1 MRAPVLQLAFLFG
14 IAPVVFGSTDISG
27 KWGVR
32 AQTVSGPAATVGC
45 LVEISQSDSALSI
58 TGSCTLIGAVT
69 LAGPFDAAAGTF
81 TASGHAESFCSS
93 LTIEGSVA
101 PDGASFSGTFDCA
114 GPFPAS
120 GTFFGSH
127 CGNGIV
133 DPGEQ
138 CDDGNVFDGD
148 CCSSSCRPENPG
160 GWCPDDGNICTDDV
174 CDGAGNCVHPPKS
187 GLCDD
192 GNECTVGDTCA
203 DGICAPGGPAP
214 AGTPCGAAI
223 DLCGTSRCDG
233 LGACVR
239 DPAPDG
245 VACNDGD
252 ACTTGDTCRGGTCV
266 GGPTTSCGPCRVCEP
281 QRGCIP
287 VRSAGCPA
295 PRVRRPR
302 KLRIDCHDGT
312 IENQPVDP
320 LCDVDHAADGTCTFA
335 PRCPL
340 CVFAGCLLPCFDEPR
355 FTFTIKAGEHLVVKT
370 RFRRPRAIVISCLP
384 SLPRTTA
391 P

>member
-1 MRAPVLQLAFLFG
+1 MANPAPRRSTHNMIQ
-14 IAPVVFGSTDISG
+14 GSWSTPCRLPRSAGQASTAQADRRSHG
-27 KWGVR
+27 TVR
-32 AQTVSGPAATVGC
+32 
-45 LVEISQSDSALSI
+45 
-58 TGSCTLIGAVT
+58 
-69 LAGPFDAAAGTF
+69 
-81 TASGHAESFCSS
+81 
-93 LTIEGSVA
+93 
-101 PDGASFSGTFDCA
+101 
-114 GPFPAS
+114 
-120 GTFFGSH
+120 
-127 CGNGIV
+127 
-133 DPGEQ
+133 
-138 CDDGNVFDGD
+138 
-148 CCSSSCRPENPG
+148 
-160 GWCPDDGNICTDDV
+160 
-174 CDGAGNCVHPPKS
+174 AGNCVHPPKS

-203 DGICAPGGPAP
+203 DGICVPGGPAP
-214 AGTPCGAAI
+214 AGTPCGAPI

-340 CVFAGCLLPCFDEPR
+340 C
-355 FTFTIKAGEHLVVKT
+355 
-370 RFRRPRAIVISCLP
+370 
-384 SLPRTTA
+384 
-391 P
+391 

>member
-1 MRAPVLQLAFLFG
+1 ME
-14 IAPVVFGSTDISG
+14 IAQS
-27 KWGVR
+27 
-32 AQTVSGPAATVGC
+32 ATT
-45 LVEISQSDSALSI
+45 LSFA
-58 TGSCTLIGAVT
+58 GSCSLIGAVA
-69 LAGPFDAAAGTF
+69 LAGTIDTAAGTF
-81 TASGHAESFCSS
+81 TARGHSESFCSS

-101 PDGASFSGTFDCA
+101 SDDASFTGTFDCA

-127 CGNGIV
+127 CGNGIL

-192 GNECTVGDTCA
+192 GNECTVGDACA
-203 DGICAPGGPAP
+203 DGICAPGAPAP
-214 AGTPCGAAI
+214 AGTPCGAPI
-223 DLCGTSRCDG
+223 DLCGTSRCDS

-266 GGPTTSCGPCRVCEP
+266 GGPTASCGPCRVCEP

-335 PRCPL
+335 SRCPL

-355 FTFTIKAGEHLVVKT
+355 FTFTIKAGEHLVMKT